1 METAMQTITLT
12 IPVTI
17 NGTVYEKINIRRPKV
32 RDRLAV
38 ERIKKTDAE
47 KEITMIANLAEV
59 TVEVIEELDL
69 ADYGKVQ
76 EVLQG
81 FLAPVPVTSE

>member
-1 METAMQTITLT
+1 METITLSQPIT
-12 IPVTI
+12 IANNT
-17 NGTVYEKINIRRPKV
+17 YEKLSLRRPKV

-38 ERIKKTDAE
+38 ERLKKTDAE

-69 ADYGKVQ
+69 ADYGKIQ
-76 EVLQG
+76 EVLQS
-81 FLAPVPVTSE
+81 FLEASQVNSD

>member
-1 METAMQTITLT
+1 METIKLSHAITIENNT
-12 IPVTI
+12 
-17 NGTVYEKINIRRPKV
+17 YEKLSLRRPKV

-38 ERIKKTDAE
+38 ERLKKTDAE

-69 ADYGKVQ
+69 ADYGKIQ
-76 EVLQG
+76 EVLQN
-81 FLAPVPVTSE
+81 FLEPNQVNSD

>member
-1 METAMQTITLT
+1 METIKLSHAITIENNT
-12 IPVTI
+12 
-17 NGTVYEKINIRRPKV
+17 YEKLSLRRPKV

-38 ERIKKTDAE
+38 ERLKKTDAE

-69 ADYGKVQ
+69 ADYGKIQ
-76 EVLQG
+76 EVLQS
-81 FLAPVPVTSE
+81 FLEASQVISD

>member
-1 METAMQTITLT
+1 MQTITLT

-47 KEITMIANLAEV
+47 KEIAMIANLAEV
-59 TVEVIEELDL
+59 TVETIEELDL

-76 EVLQG
+76 EALQG
-81 FLAPVPVTSE
+81 FFAPVPVTSE

>member
-1 METAMQTITLT
+1 METIKLSQAITIENNT
-12 IPVTI
+12 
-17 NGTVYEKINIRRPKV
+17 YEKLSLRRPKV

-38 ERIKKTDAE
+38 ERLKKTDAE

-69 ADYGKVQ
+69 ADYGKIQ
-76 EVLQG
+76 EVLQS
-81 FLAPVPVTSE
+81 FLEPAPGISD